1 MGRPM
6 NKRTTL
12 SVGSLAA
19 IAAMIATPGLAA
31 DMAAKAPPA
40 LPAPSYNWTG
50 FYVGGHAGYGWQGD
64 PTVSYTPNDA
74 AANVFTCGGI
84 GGGTCVPPAA
94 FGISGGLIGIQAG
107 YNLE

>member
-1 MGRPM
+1 VGRPM

-31 DMAAKAPPA
+31 DMAPPA